1 MIRSVL
7 QIRHRVTIP
16 LSGEHIKL
24 RSTKGY
30 IMLSTTHEFALI
42 NVTLAMRAGPRIVMI
57 EPQSHLS
64 EGFGYQVLDGNI
76 LSFVVA

>member
-1 MIRSVL
+1 MMRSVL
-7 QIRHRVTIP
+7 QIRHRVTVP
-16 LSGEHIKL
+16 LSGEQIKL

-57 EPQSHLS
+57 EPQSHIS
-64 EGFGYQVLDGNI
+64 EGFGYQVLNSSV
-76 LSFVVA
+76 LSFAA